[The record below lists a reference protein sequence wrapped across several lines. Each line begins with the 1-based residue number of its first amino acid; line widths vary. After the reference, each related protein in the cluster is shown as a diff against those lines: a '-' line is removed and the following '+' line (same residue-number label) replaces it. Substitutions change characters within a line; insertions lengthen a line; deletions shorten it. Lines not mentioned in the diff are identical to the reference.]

1 MRTAHSSLKDQ
12 RVLEVQQKG
21 TYAGKRG
28 RPFDLIVF
36 CIWLIERMT
45 WVTVE
50 IFWTNYRVKQ
60 FLENKKQRR
69 NLLFI
74 LTYSVVYYTLFS
86 FFPFFPEHTTR
97 SNLIK

>member
-21 TYAGKRG
+21 TYTGKRG

-74 LTYSVVYYTLFS
+74 LTYSVMYYTLFS
-86 FFPFFPEHTTR
+86 FFPFFLNTVRDPT
-97 SNLIK
+97 